1 MIKNYLNS
9 GKPMFGKIELRK
21 DESLKY
27 YPSIKKA
34 KNLINWK
41 PLIKFENGII
51 KTIKYYKKKSD
62 KKNFKKN

>member
-27 YPSIKKA
+27 CPSIKKS
-34 KNLINWK
+34 KKFNKLK
-41 PLIKFENGII
+41 PLIKFEKWN
-51 KTIKYYKKKSD
+51 
-62 KKNFKKN
+62 N

>member
-41 PLIKFENGII
+41 PLIKFEKWN
-51 KTIKYYKKKSD
+51 
-62 KKNFKKN
+62 N